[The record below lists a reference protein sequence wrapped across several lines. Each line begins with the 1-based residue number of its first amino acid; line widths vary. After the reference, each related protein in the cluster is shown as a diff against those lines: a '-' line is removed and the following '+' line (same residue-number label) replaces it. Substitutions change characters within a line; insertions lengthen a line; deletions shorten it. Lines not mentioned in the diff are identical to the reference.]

1 MKRIN
6 NTDYYTPAE
15 VLQQFGIG
23 KSTLV
28 RWRRLYHIE
37 FIAVGR
43 HVYYPV
49 SEIARVIK
57 EATTH
62 DSRPVTPSHTSKQ
75 ANKQTNVQT
84 NKQTNKAY
92 GKQSTDNSTGV

>member
-6 NTDYYTPAE
+6 NIDYYTPAE

-43 HVYYPV
+43 RVYYPV

-62 DSRPVTPSHTSKQ
+62 DSRPVTPSHTK
-75 ANKQTNVQT
+75 KHTNI
-84 NKQTNKAY
+84 QTNKAY